1 MDHLSLARVS
11 LNVAA
16 IPSLQCWLPPKE
28 IKPVSDTDIRGREVV
43 AASHSLASHITKLS
57 NVF

>member
-16 IPSLQCWLPPKE
+16 MPSLQCWFPPRE
-28 IKPVSDTDIRGREVV
+28 TKPVADTDMRGREVV
-43 AASHSLASHITKLS
+43 GASHSLASHISKLS